1 MKKTM
6 LVIVIFVVYLV
17 SVSAHTDR
25 VVDAV
30 EGHTAPFLKVEKNDT
45 IVSLDQF
52 RGKYLLL
59 TFWSSTDAQSRI
71 SCKEYSRMF
80 DDCDSKTK
88 FSHIAINFDCSE
100 RLFEEIV
107 RRDNL
112 NPESQFYA
120 MGDNAAQLMKDYHL
134 QRGFKTLLVD
144 PQGQVIA
151 KNPTIKHL
159 TEMFSL

>member
-30 EGHTAPFLKVEKNDT
+30 EGHTAPFLRVEKNDT

-59 TFWSSTDAQSRI
+59 TFWSSTDAISRVA
-71 SCKEYSRMF
+71 CNEYAAFEKNANADEICFLSVNF
-80 DDCDSKTK
+80 EA
-88 FSHIAINFDCSE
+88 FSP
-100 RLFEEIV
+100 L
-107 RRDNL
+107 
-112 NPESQFYA
+112 
-120 MGDNAAQLMKDYHL
+120 
-134 QRGFKTLLVD
+134 
-144 PQGQVIA
+144 
-151 KNPTIKHL
+151 
-159 TEMFSL
+159 